1 MSQYQE
7 QNTTPITITP
17 LSEQLAF
24 LQGQTESEITERLLE
39 EATLDD
45 QQNQRIETTAHR
57 LVAAVR
63 ERGSDLGGIDALLH
77 EYSLSSEEGVVLM
90 CLAEALLRIP
100 DGHTADNL
108 IRDQLGTGDWEEHLG
123 QSNSLFVNAST
134 WALMLTGRFVHLGE
148 YRDLTPG
155 AAVKR
160 LIGRLGEPVIRT
172 AVIQAMRILGHQ
184 FVMGQTID
192 EALKRGSE
200 NHQLLCSFDMLGEAA
215 STREDAKY
223 YLEAYFAAILAIGE
237 GTQGGGPR
245 KEHGI
250 SIKLSALHPRFEY
263 QKRNQLLK
271 ELTPD
276 LIDLARAAKGAGIG
290 LTIDSEESDRL
301 EITLELFEKIARCP
315 DLSGWNGLGIAIQAY
330 QKRAPAV
337 IDWLA
342 KLARDSQH
350 QFMVRLV
357 KGAYWDSEIKLA
369 QQLGLDAYPV
379 FTRKV
384 ATDVSYI
391 ACARRLLSDPHCFY
405 PQFATHNAHT
415 LATVNELAQGQ
426 PFEFQRLHGM
436 GEALYDELSTVENP
450 PPPCRVYA
458 PVGSHANLLAYL
470 VRRLLENG
478 ANTSFVNRILD
489 EALPIEQIIAN
500 PARKLRRCTPRHH
513 PLIPL
518 PSDLYGAERKNA
530 RGLDLSD
537 RLISRSIERGVATSP
552 RLSAVS
558 NAPTEVEIINPAH
571 IGRVVGRITTT
582 SSEAVTRAVDHSQ
595 AAFADW
601 SQTGAE
607 ERATQL
613 EKTADLMEQA
623 DETLIGLA
631 VREAGKVIPDALAEV
646 REAVDFCRYYAARCR
661 SDFSRQTELNGPT
674 GELNRLSLH
683 GRGPFAAISPWNF
696 PLAIFTGQVA
706 AALAAGNTV
715 LAKPAEQTPL
725 IAQSA
730 VTLFHQAGIP
740 KEVLQLLPGEGSTT
754 GASLVGDPRIAGVAF
769 TGSNETASLINRT
782 LAARPGPI
790 VPLIAET
797 GGQNAMVVDSSA
809 LPEQVVSDAIVSA
822 FYSAGQRCS
831 ALRVLFLQSDTAD
844 EVIKMLCGAMAELTI
859 GDPALLSTDIGPII
873 DHPSVE
879 KLTNHANKMKACGKL
894 HYKTPLGDGCNE
906 GTFFSPHL
914 FEIDSIG
921 LLEKEVFGPILHV
934 VRYSASHLDEVIEA
948 INGTGYGLTACIHSR
963 VDSTIK
969 RLQQGLRVGNFYVNR
984 NQVGATV
991 GVQPFG
997 GEGLSGTGPKAGG
1010 PHYLHRFATERTV
1023 TINTTA
1029 RGGNTTL
1036 VTLQDE
1042 ETSPGG

>member
-1 MSQYQE
+1 M
-7 QNTTPITITP
+7 TP
-17 LSEQLAF
+17 LSKQLSWLQRQDETSATEQIL
-24 LQGQTESEITERLLE
+24 S
-39 EATLDD
+39 EATLGDE
-45 QQNQRIETTAHR
+45 QNQRIEAVAHR

-63 ERGSDLGGIDALLH
+63 KRGSDLGGIDALLH

-108 IRDQLGTGDWEEHLG
+108 IRDQLGTGDWEEHIG

-134 WALMLTGRFVHLGE
+134 WALMLTGRFVHLG
-148 YRDLTPG
+148 DFNNLTPG
-155 AAVKR
+155 AAIKR

-184 FVMGQTID
+184 FVMGQTIE
-192 EALKRGSE
+192 EALKRSNQNQGV
-200 NHQLLCSFDMLGEAA
+200 LCSFDMLGEAA
-215 STREDAKY
+215 STREDAQH
-223 YLEAYFAAILAIGE
+223 YLQAYFTAIEAIGRGAE
-237 GTQGGGPR
+237 GGGPR

-263 QKRNQLLK
+263 PKRERLLK

-276 LIDLARAAKGAGIG
+276 LIDLARAAKEAGIG
-290 LTIDSEESDRL
+290 ITIDSEESDRL
-301 EITLELFEKIARCP
+301 ELTLELFEQIARSP
-315 DLSGWNGLGIAIQAY
+315 GLSGWNGLGIAIQSY

-342 KLARDSQH
+342 GLARETRH

-369 QQLGLDAYPV
+369 QQLGLDYYPV

-391 ACARRLLSDPHCFY
+391 ACARRLLITPQCFY

-415 LATVNELAQGQ
+415 LATVRELTEGQ
-426 PFEFQRLHGM
+426 PFEYQRLHGM
-436 GEALYDELSTVENP
+436 GEVLYDELNAIDLP
-450 PPPCRVYA
+450 PSPCRVYA
-458 PVGSHANLLAYL
+458 PVGNHADLLAYL

-489 EALPIEQIIAN
+489 QALPIDQIIAN
-500 PARKLRRCTPRHH
+500 PTHKLRHCSPRYH

-518 PSDLYGAERKNA
+518 PGDLFGAERKNA
-530 RGLDLSD
+530 RGIDLSD
-537 RLISRSIERGVATSP
+537 PMVSAPLLASIERELKPAPPKEEGSRSP
-552 RLSAVS
+552 A
-558 NAPTEVEIINPAH
+558 EVEIVNPAH
-571 IGRVVGRITTT
+571 LEQVVGRIKET
-582 SSEAVTRAVDHSQ
+582 SSEEVAAAVDCSQ
-595 AAFADW
+595 AAFSEW
-601 SQTGAE
+601 SQRAAE
-607 ERATQL
+607 ERARML
-613 EKTADLMEQA
+613 EKTADLMEEEHQ
-623 DETLIGLA
+623 TLIGLA

-661 SDFSRQTELNGPT
+661 HDFTQPTQFNGPT
-674 GELNRLSLH
+674 GELNQLTLH

-706 AALAAGNTV
+706 AALAAGNTL

-725 IAQSA
+725 IAQTA
-730 VTLFHQAGIP
+730 VALFHQAGIP
-740 KEVLQLLPGEGSTT
+740 KEVLLLLPGEGSTT
-754 GASLVGDPRIAGVAF
+754 GAALVNDPRIAGVAF
-769 TGSNETASLINRT
+769 TGSNQTASLINRS

-809 LPEQVVSDAIVSA
+809 LPEQVVRDAIDSA
-822 FYSAGQRCS
+822 FFSAGQRCS

-844 EVIKMLCGAMAELTI
+844 TVLKMLSGAMEELTI
-859 GDPALLSTDIGPII
+859 GDPALLATDIGPII
-873 DHPSVE
+873 DRPSVE
-879 KLTNHANKMKACGKL
+879 RLTAHAKRVEAEGKL
-894 HYKTPLGDGCNE
+894 HYFSPLGDGCDG
-906 GTFFSPHL
+906 GTFFAPHL
-914 FEIDSIG
+914 FEIDSID
-921 LLEKEVFGPILHV
+921 LLKKEVFGPILHV
-934 VRYSASHLDEVIEA
+934 IRYSASHLDKVVEA
-948 INGTGYGLTACIHSR
+948 INGTGYGLTAGVHSR

-969 RLQQGLRVGNFYVNR
+969 ALQQGLRVGNFYVNR

-1036 VTLQDE
+1036 VTLED
-1042 ETSPGG
+1042 ETSAPQD